1 MLALRMLLRAPRCR
15 ISESTTGV
23 DSKAYIEGGG
33 GGPVNWQAIGAIG
46 ELLGGVVVVA
56 SLVFLEI
63 QIRRNTQ
70 ALQLG
75 AAEETNRS
83 FATYTAMF
91 MQPGISRIYRVG
103 LAAPDEL
110 DDDELVTFNAVISTL
125 FNFLSYHHTLR
136 GSGIAL
142 SSERGLNAAA
152 LYVLRQPGG
161 QQWWSRLRVCYDD
174 SFQDYVDSLLSES
187 AA

>member
-1 MLALRMLLRAPRCR
+1 M
-15 ISESTTGV
+15 
-23 DSKAYIEGGG
+23 
-33 GGPVNWQAIGAIG
+33 NWQAIGAIG
-46 ELLGGVVVVA
+46 ELVGGVVVVA
-56 SLVFLEI
+56 SLVFLAI

-70 ALQLG
+70 ALELG

-91 MQPGISRIYRVG
+91 MQPGVSRVYRIG
-103 LAAPDEL
+103 LSTLDALDEDEL
-110 DDDELVTFNAVISTL
+110 ITFNAVISTL

-136 GSGIAL
+136 SSGL
-142 SSERGLNAAA
+142 LVSSERGLSAAA

-161 QQWWSRLRVCYDD
+161 QQWWSRFRVSYDAG
-174 SFQDYVDSLLSES
+174 FQVYVDSLLSEP